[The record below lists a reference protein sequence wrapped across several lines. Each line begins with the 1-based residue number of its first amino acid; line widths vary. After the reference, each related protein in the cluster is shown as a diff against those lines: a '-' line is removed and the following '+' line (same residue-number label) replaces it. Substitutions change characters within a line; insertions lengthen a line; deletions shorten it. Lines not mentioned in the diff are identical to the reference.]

1 MEVKKTLRGFE
12 FSEFTDCYGEIC
24 SLQKSSSAM
33 QDRIWLGISNQKKIT
48 VFENESKGKYI
59 VTNMPENF
67 SVNTRMHLNREQVA
81 ELLPYLQKFVET
93 GELT

>member
-1 MEVKKTLRGFE
+1 MEIEKTNRGFDIA
-12 FSEFTDCYGEIC
+12 SFTDSYGEVC
-24 SLQKSSSAM
+24 SLQKSSSAFV
-33 QDRIWLGISNQKKIT
+33 DNIWLGISKPTLT

-67 SVNTRMHLNREQVA
+67 SVNARMHLTREQVA

-93 GELT
+93 GDLV